1 MRYFVARAGL
11 MSLLLVSMVGHA
23 QSREGQSAT
32 RASLLSV
39 YTQAALNDAELSA
52 ARHEYQART
61 EATPQARSGLLPS
74 ITAGM
79 VSESTRLD
87 RDKPELIRSRS
98 GTTLRASLTQP
109 LFRLDRW
116 FELKAAQAD
125 VAQAEMELA
134 AKEQALILKVAE
146 AYFEV
151 LRQLDAL
158 AASRA
163 EESALLEQQAQAQG
177 RLEGGVASITDVL
190 DAQAAYD
197 LAKANSKVFQRNAD
211 EAFDVLFRLTTRD
224 YAYIDGVDHS
234 MPVNPPFPNDAAVW
248 VDSATRQ
255 NLNLLASNHAVS
267 FAEEK
272 VRQSKAGFA
281 PTVDVVASYRKGD
294 NDSFGYNNPS
304 DFGRSDYRDDV
315 AQSSIGIELNIPLYS
330 GGMTRS
336 QVRQSVELLA
346 KSEDDRENARREV
359 VFVTRS
365 SHRAINA
372 GVEQVAARLQAI
384 KSGRMSLEANEVGL
398 RVGTRNMADV
408 LNAQRQ
414 LYAAVRD
421 YNNFRYDYIIDNFK
435 LKQAAGLLGV
445 GDLEEFS
452 GYLKSDY
459 DPDRDFLPAAG
470 AGGNQR

>member
-1 MRYFVARAGL
+1 MRYLFGCLGL
-11 MSLLLVSMVGHA
+11 TLALLPVTAFA
-23 QSREGQSAT
+23 QSLEGHSAT

-39 YTQAALNDAELSA
+39 YTQAAMNDAELAA
-52 ARHEYQART
+52 ARHEYRART

-87 RDKPELIRSRS
+87 RDSPSLIRSRS
-98 GTTLRASLTQP
+98 GNTFRASLTQP

-146 AYFEV
+146 AYFET

-197 LAKANSKVFQRNAD
+197 LAKANSKVFQRNVD
-211 EAFDVLFRLTTRD
+211 EAFDVLYRLTTRE
-224 YAYIDGVDHS
+224 YALIDGVDHS
-234 MPVNPPFPNDAAVW
+234 MPVDPPVPNDATAW
-248 VDSATRQ
+248 VDSATQQ
-255 NLNLLASNHAVS
+255 NLNLLATNHAVTS
-267 FAEEK
+267 AEER
-272 VRQSKAGFA
+272 VGQSKAGFS

-359 VFVTRS
+359 VLLTRS
-365 SHRAINA
+365 AHRAINA
-372 GVEQVAARLQAI
+372 GVEQIAARLQAI

-414 LYAAVRD
+414 LYTAVRD

-435 LKQAAGLLGV
+435 LRQAAGMLAV
-445 GDLEEFS
+445 RDLQEFS
-452 GYLKSDY
+452 GYLKPDY
-459 DPDRDFLPAAG
+459 DPGRDFLPATGPTATL
-470 AGGNQR
+470 R

>member
-1 MRYFVARAGL
+1 MRYLSGCLGL
-11 MSLLLVSMVGHA
+11 FAVLLLPPAVFA
-23 QSREGQSAT
+23 QATEGPSST

-39 YTQAALNDAELSA
+39 YTQAAINDAELSA
-52 ARHEYQART
+52 ARHEYRART

-79 VSESTRLD
+79 VSEATRLD
-87 RDKPELIRSRS
+87 RDSPSLVRSRS
-98 GTTLRASLTQP
+98 GNTFRASLTQP

-116 FELKAAQAD
+116 FELKAAHAE

-134 AKEQALILKVAE
+134 AREQALILRVAE
-146 AYFEV
+146 AYFET

-197 LAKANSKVFQRNAD
+197 LARANSKVFQRNVD
-211 EAFDVLFRLTTRD
+211 EAFDVLYRLTTRD
-224 YAYIDGVDHS
+224 YVDIDGVAHS
-234 MPVNPPFPNDAAVW
+234 MPVNPPFPNDPASW

-255 NLNLLASNHAVS
+255 NLNLLASDHAVT

-272 VRQSKAGFA
+272 VRQSKAGYA

-359 VFVTRS
+359 VLLTRS

-372 GVEQVAARLQAI
+372 GVEQIAARLQAI

-435 LKQAAGLLGV
+435 LKQAAGLLSA

-452 GYLKSDY
+452 GYLKADY
-459 DPDRDFLPAAG
+459 DPDRDFLPTVG
-470 AGGNQR
+470 PDENRR

>member
-1 MRYFVARAGL
+1 MRYFVARVGL
-11 MSLLLVSMVGHA
+11 MALVLVSLVGHA
-23 QSREGQSAT
+23 HSPEGQSST

-39 YTQAALNDAELSA
+39 YTQAAINDAELAA
-52 ARHEYQART
+52 ARHEYRART
-61 EATPQARSGLLPS
+61 EAAPQARSGLLPS
-74 ITAGM
+74 ITAGL

-87 RDKPELIRSRS
+87 RDKPELTRSRS

-134 AKEQALILKVAE
+134 AKEQALILRVAE
-146 AYFEV
+146 AYFET

-177 RLEGGVASITDVL
+177 RLEGGAASITDVL

-197 LAKANSKVFQRNAD
+197 LATANSKVFQRNVD
-211 EAFDVLFRLTTRD
+211 EAFDVLFRLTARD
-224 YAYIDGVDHS
+224 YIYIDGVDHS

-248 VDSATRQ
+248 VDSATKQ
-255 NLNLLASNHAVS
+255 NLNLIAANHAVTFS
-267 FAEEK
+267 EEK
-272 VRQSKAGFA
+272 VRQSRAGFS

-315 AQSSIGIELNIPLYS
+315 VQSSIGIELSIPIYS

-359 VFVTRS
+359 VFLTRS

-372 GVEQVAARLQAI
+372 GVEQIAARLQAI
-384 KSGRMSLEANEVGL
+384 KSGRMSLEANKVGL

-435 LKQAAGLLGV
+435 LKQATGMLGV

-452 GYLKSDY
+452 SYLRPDY
-459 DPDRDFLPAAG
+459 DPDRDFLPAVG
-470 AGGNQR
+470 SDVNQL

>member
-1 MRYFVARAGL
+1 MRYVLRRLGL
-11 MSLLLVSMVGHA
+11 ISLVLLPMMA
-23 QSREGQSAT
+23 EGESSDSKST
-32 RASLLSV
+32 VRASLLLV
-39 YTQAALNDAELSA
+39 YTQAARNDAELAA

-87 RDKPELIRSRS
+87 RDKPKLLRSRN
-98 GTTLRASLTQP
+98 GTTFRASLTQP

-125 VAQAEMELA
+125 VAQAEVELA
-134 AKEQALILKVAE
+134 AKEQALILRVAE
-146 AYFEV
+146 AYFET

-163 EESALLEQQAQAQG
+163 EEAALLEQQAQAQG
-177 RLEGGVASITDVL
+177 RLEGGAASITDVL

-197 LAKANSKVFQRNAD
+197 LAKANSKVFQRNVD
-211 EAFDVLFRLTTRD
+211 EAFDVLFRLTARD

-234 MPVNPPFPNDAAVW
+234 MQVNPPFPNDAGAW
-248 VDSATRQ
+248 VDSATKQ
-255 NLNLLASNHAVS
+255 NLNLIAANHAVT

-272 VRQSKAGFA
+272 VKQSKAGFS
-281 PTVDVVASYRKGD
+281 PTVDVVASYRKGN

-304 DFGRSDYRDDV
+304 DFGRSDYRDEV
-315 AQSSIGIELNIPLYS
+315 AQSSIGIELNIPIYS
-330 GGMTRS
+330 GGLTSS
-336 QVRQSVELLA
+336 QVRQSVEVLA
-346 KSEDDRENARREV
+346 KSEDDRENSRREV
-359 VFVTRS
+359 VFLTRS

-372 GVEQVAARLQAI
+372 DVEQIAARLQAI
-384 KSGRMSLEANEVGL
+384 KSGRMSLDANKVGL

-435 LKQAAGLLGV
+435 LKQAVGTLGV
-445 GDLEEFS
+445 GDLEQIS
-452 GYLKSDY
+452 GYLRSDY
-459 DPDRDFLPAAG
+459 DPDRDFLPAVG
-470 AGGNQR
+470 SEVDRL

>member
-1 MRYFVARAGL
+1 MRYLYGHLGLVALLSVSAGAI
-11 MSLLLVSMVGHA
+11 A
-23 QSREGQSAT
+23 QSSGDPIST

-39 YTQAALNDAELSA
+39 YKQAAINDAELAA

-61 EATPQARSGLLPS
+61 EAAPQARSGLLPS
-74 ITAGM
+74 LTAGM
-79 VSESTRLD
+79 VSEATRLD

-98 GTTLRASLTQP
+98 GSTFRASLTQP

-116 FELKAAQAD
+116 FELKAAHAE

-134 AKEQALILKVAE
+134 AKEQALILRAAE
-146 AYFEV
+146 AYFET

-163 EESALLEQQAQAQG
+163 EEKALLEQQNQAQG

-197 LAKANSKVFQRNAD
+197 LARANSKVFQRNVD
-211 EAFDVLFRLTTRD
+211 EAFDVLYRLTTRD
-224 YAYIDGVDHS
+224 YVDIDGVEHS
-234 MPVNPPFPNDAAVW
+234 MPVNPPFPNDSRSW
-248 VDSATRQ
+248 VDSATKQ
-255 NLNLLASNHAVS
+255 NLNLLASDYAVT

-272 VRQSKAGFA
+272 LRQSKAGYA

-304 DFGRSDYRDDV
+304 DFGRSDYRGDV
-315 AQSSIGIELNIPLYS
+315 AQSSIGIELSIPLYS

-336 QVRQSVELLA
+336 QVRQSVELLG

-359 VFVTRS
+359 VLLTRS

-372 GVEQVAARLQAI
+372 GVEQIAARLQAI

-435 LKQAAGLLGV
+435 LKQAAGILSV

-452 GYLKSDY
+452 GYLKPDY
-459 DPDRDFLPAAG
+459 DPNRDFLPAVSG
-470 AGGNQR
+470 DGKGR